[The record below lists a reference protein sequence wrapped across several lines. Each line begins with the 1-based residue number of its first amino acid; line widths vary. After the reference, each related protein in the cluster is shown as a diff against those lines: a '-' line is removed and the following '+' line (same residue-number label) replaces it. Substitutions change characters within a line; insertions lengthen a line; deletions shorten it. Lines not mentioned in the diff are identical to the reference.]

1 MRILAILVVAACVHR
16 FETIET
22 ASPLVASQDDDKAP
36 PVPAADPS
44 LDFKTARGVENH
56 SELRFRFDIAAYANA
71 DERAAGAQLYP
82 SHAAFLR
89 AHPGALP
96 SVQTVVTYGKQL
108 DDAIFATV
116 ERATDRDAR
125 LVAADTLARLLAH
138 RSDAG
143 DEAIVVLAAATS
155 AQAPAELA
163 ARITAFVRGFDADP
177 ARSRPIGYF
186 AASDELRA
194 IWRRTRML
202 QTRLSGPAACATAA
216 VIAGDT
222 ALAKRYRAI
231 VDVARV
237 LTNPP
242 DSLVTGDCAPHA
254 FLGAAKTVEGALYD
268 RLYPAGAPVNAD
280 LMRDLVTAIRS
291 GTVDLAPQ
299 PGDGWYQYQ
308 EWALETLLVTDR
320 AQERS
325 KIAFTARY
333 QRRLREA
340 FASLLTQHR
349 ETHVVHSGSKLAG
362 AVPPPRVP
370 SFRVEPLATVY
381 LRHAQSYVALEAA
394 LAPLVPLDDAL
405 RAQLHHARDLFLGA
419 YWIACEDLG
428 MRPTIPVQP
437 ELVDAA
443 QRWLADLAADPI
455 AAADARVIVPI
466 AQLANHR
473 AKYWVVIGVRETLAG
488 YSYIDRDD
496 AGGQPPADRIA
507 RVPLPTEQF
516 VEAESSDVP
525 PTREELRALCDRYR
539 TADAIRA
546 ALAAR

>member
-1 MRILAILVVAACVHR
+1 MLAACVHR
-16 FETIET
+16 LETIET
-22 ASPLVASQDDDKAP
+22 TSPLVASQNDDKAP

-44 LDFKTARGVENH
+44 LDFTTPRGVENH

-96 SVQTVVTYGKQL
+96 SVQTVVTYGKHL

-116 ERATDRDAR
+116 VRATDREQRA
-125 LVAADTLARLLAH
+125 VAADTLALLLAH
-138 RSDAG
+138 RSDAS
-143 DEAIVVLAAATS
+143 DEAIVVLAAATGMK
-155 AQAPAELA
+155 APGELAPRIAEL
-163 ARITAFVRGFDADP
+163 VRGFDADP

-186 AASDELRA
+186 AGSDELRA

-202 QTRLSGPAACATAA
+202 QTRLSGSAACATAA
-216 VIAGDT
+216 VIAGDA

-231 VDVARV
+231 VDLARV

-242 DSLVTGDCAPHA
+242 DSLVIGDCAPHA
-254 FLGAAKTVEGALYD
+254 FLGTAYTVEGALYD
-268 RLYPAGAPVNAD
+268 RLYPAGAPANAD
-280 LMRDLVTAIRS
+280 LMRDLVAAIRN
-291 GTVDLAPQ
+291 GTVELAPQ

-333 QRRLREA
+333 RRRLREA

-349 ETHVVHSGSKLAG
+349 ETHLVHSGGKMAG

-370 SFRVEPLATVY
+370 SFRVEPLATIY

-394 LAPLVPLDDAL
+394 LEPLVPLDDAL

-428 MRPTIPVQP
+428 MRPTIPEQR

-443 QRWLADLAADPI
+443 HRWLTDLANDPI
-455 AAADARVIVPI
+455 AANDARVIVPI

-488 YSYIDRDD
+488 YSYIDGDD
-496 AGGQPPADRIA
+496 HGQPPPDRIA

-516 VEAESSDVP
+516 VEVESSDAP